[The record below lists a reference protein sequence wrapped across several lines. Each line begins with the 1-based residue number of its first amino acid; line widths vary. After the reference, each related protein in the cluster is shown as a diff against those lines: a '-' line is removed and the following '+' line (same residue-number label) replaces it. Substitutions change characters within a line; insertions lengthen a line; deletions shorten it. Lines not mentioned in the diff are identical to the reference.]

1 MVSDTPLIKPEVKAV
16 IPKELEPDVKLML
29 DSNRSSERR
38 RAAVKV
44 LRYKGP
50 SKLPAHV
57 VSIARLERARTCR
70 ERQDAIVELEELKDT
85 RALGSLRRIADSP
98 RTGCGFLGLSD
109 CYGCIRGDVRDA
121 ISHLDGK

>member
-1 MVSDTPLIKPEVKAV
+1 M

-29 DSNRSSERR
+29 ESSRSSERR
-38 RAAVKV
+38 RAALKV

-70 ERQDAIVELEELKDT
+70 ERQDAIAELEELGDA
-85 RALGSLRRIADSP
+85 RALASLRRIADAP

-109 CYGCIRGDVRDA
+109 CYGCVRGDVRDA
-121 ISHLDGK
+121 ITHLGSKGK